1 MKFKKPKFWNDINFL
16 SICLFPLCLVT
27 IIFNIFKTHFIKGFR
42 SNIPVICVG
51 NIFIG
56 GTGKTPLSIYIY
68 NLLKK
73 RKFKPA
79 IIRKYYNSHLDE
91 INFTKSK
98 VKQFF
103 YDKDR
108 TLSISKAES
117 QKNNVAIMDDGL
129 QDVSVI
135 KDLNIVCFNSSDLV
149 GNGFVLPAGPLRE
162 KLNNVNNCQIEVING
177 KRNITFEKKLK
188 SISNNIEIYQSK
200 YIIKNLKKFKT
211 KKILA
216 FAGIGSPESFF
227 RLLRDNGLKVKREIS
242 FPDHYNYTKKEI
254 ENLVLKAKEDGLTL
268 LTTEKDFFRIKLSGL
283 KNLNY
288 VSVDLKIIN
297 DKSFERELLKNL

>member
-1 MKFKKPKFWNDINFL
+1 MKLKKPKFWNDINFL
-16 SICLFPLCLVT
+16 SIFLFPLCLVT
-27 IIFNIFKTHFIKGFR
+27 IVFNIFKTHFIKGFR

-56 GTGKTPLSIYIY
+56 GTGKTPLSIYLY

-73 RKFKPA
+73 RKFRPA
-79 IIRKYYNSHLDE
+79 IVRKYYISHLDE
-91 INFTKSK
+91 INFTRSK

-103 YDKDR
+103 YDKKR

-117 QKNNVAIMDDGL
+117 QKNNVVIMDDGL

-135 KDLNIVCFNSSDLV
+135 KDLNIVCFNSSDLI

-162 KLNNVNNCQIEVING
+162 KLNSINNCQIAVING
-177 KRNITFEKKLK
+177 KRNIAFEKKLK

-216 FAGIGSPESFF
+216 FAGIGSPENFF
-227 RLLRDNGLKVKREIS
+227 RLLKDNGLKVKREIS

-254 ENLVLKAKEDGLTL
+254 ENLILKAKEEGLTV
-268 LTTEKDFFRIKLSGL
+268 LTTEKDFFRIKRSGIR
-283 KNLNY
+283 NLNY

-297 DKSFERELLKNL
+297 DKSFVKELLKNL